1 MLTALLMWL
10 TGLLEPPAGELKA
23 FVAKPDSSYG
33 WKRASIGGY
42 RALDLT
48 SQTWQG
54 SKWRHDVVL
63 VEPRSGVSVKGG
75 AIIEVTGW
83 TPNKNDNAYAQLL
96 ADSSGMTVAL
106 LFQIPNQPIWGR
118 EEDDLIAYSFEK
130 YFETGDSSWP
140 LLFPMVKSVKAAMD
154 ALQDSTKGSENPLSR
169 FVVTGGSKRGWTAWL
184 VGALDDPRVVA
195 IAPAVF
201 DNLDFPAQ
209 LVRQQ
214 KYWGEFSPMIK
225 DYTDR
230 GLQDLLGSERGKDL
244 IRLVDPVHSL
254 PSIPVL
260 VLTGTNDAYWT
271 VDSAQV
277 YWQRLTMPKWSIAIP
292 NAPHTMGDRK
302 WWAPSLGLFAQA
314 QVEGVPMPNVS
325 STFDLAESSWNL
337 RIECTP
343 GPASYRVWKATSSDL
358 HFDQTV
364 WSIAEE
370 KKLPSSEGKRGIS
383 VEGDRGKQTNVAVLV
398 EMEFETPHGRLR
410 LTTPVYLAPKRG

>member
-23 FVAKPDSSYG
+23 FVTRPDSSYA

-42 RALDLT
+42 KALDLT

-63 VEPRSGVSVKGG
+63 VEPRGGVSVKGG
-75 AIIEVTGW
+75 AIVEVTGW
-83 TPNKNDNAYAQLL
+83 APNKADYAYAQLL

-106 LFQIPNQPIWGR
+106 LFQIPNQPVWGH
-118 EEDDLIAYSFEK
+118 EEDDLIAYTFEK
-130 YFETGDSSWP
+130 YFETGDPAWP

-154 ALQDSTKGSENPLSR
+154 AIQDSTKGSDNPLAK
-169 FVVTGGSKRGWTAWL
+169 FVVTGGSKRGWASWL
-184 VGALDDPRVVA
+184 VGSLDDPRVVA
-195 IAPAVF
+195 VAPAVF

-209 LVRQQ
+209 LARQQ

-230 GLQDLLGSERGKDL
+230 GLQDLLGSERGKQL
-244 IRLVDPVHSL
+244 IKLVDPVHSL
-254 PSIPVL
+254 PRVPVL

-277 YWQRLTMPKWSIAIP
+277 YWQRLTMPKWSVAIP

-302 WWAPSLGLFAQA
+302 WWAPSLGLFARA
-314 QVEGVPMPNVS
+314 SVEGSRLPDVS
-325 STFDLAESSWNL
+325 SSFDLEAETWGL
-337 RIECTP
+337 RVDCTP
-343 GPASYRVWKATSSDL
+343 GPSLYRVWKATSSDL

-364 WSIAEE
+364 WSVAEE
-370 KKLPSSEGKRGIS
+370 KKVPASEGKRGIW
-383 VEGDRGKQTNVAVLV
+383 VNGERGKSTNVAVLV
-398 EMEFETPHGRLR
+398 EMEFETKNGKLR